1 MVEENRI
8 KIPLMWHEVPHVV
21 LQPDQKGLQFKINRK
36 QALRVLD
43 MLIQRLGE
51 RGIPYNYALV
61 PQAGHTLPKMFQNKL
76 NADYDHKQHAIFL
89 FVLCLWMRG
98 GTESDTAIEF
108 LTPMYEKDQK
118 LFAPEYFLQT
128 DTPGLIA
135 EVATALTEANL
146 GNRVDENSVGWVY
159 NMRKIARHWGGDPR
173 KLMNDKPKFKKLC
186 KRIVSKK
193 PKTDDDLVLLNEGN
207 PNGYMYFQE
216 KMAGMI
222 AYFLMDAELV
232 PMFYAPVPVDIHVL
246 RVLVINQ
253 VIKPVGKCEKET
265 LGVDFYREEVRALAR
280 EVTEWYC
287 RTRHVS
293 PVALCDTL
301 WLLSRSLCRR
311 NPGNSGYV
319 VDTKRHKNDRLRRKQ
334 NRDGLLSPHLL
345 GMEDVIE
352 GDVLTLVPSESD
364 DGAGELS
371 GRKRYMGFRFSD
383 DTIWNDP
390 GRIRRYEAA
399 CGRCPLESTCRFNVT
414 SAAYYVAGKLLV
426 ERERLKAPRDHR
438 SFLDHDAFASAH
450 HVRIDPRVRF
460 APIAFVES

>member
-1 MVEENRI
+1 
-8 KIPLMWHEVPHVV
+8 MWHEVPHVV
-21 LQPDQKGLQFKINRK
+21 LQPDQKGSRFKIDKK
-36 QALRVLD
+36 QTLLVLD
-43 MLIQRLGE
+43 KLIERLAA

-61 PQAGHTLPKMFQNKL
+61 PQAGNTLPKQFQ
-76 NADYDHKQHAIFL
+76 DRGSEGYDPKQHAIFL
-89 FVLCLWMRG
+89 FILCLWMRG

-108 LTPMYEKDQK
+108 LTPMYERDRK

-128 DTPGLIA
+128 DTSALIA
-135 EVATALTEANL
+135 EVAAALTEARL

-173 KLMNDKPKFKKLC
+173 RLMSDKPGFKKLC

-193 PKTDDDLVLLNEGN
+193 PKTDEGLVFLNEDS
-207 PNGYMYFQE
+207 PHGYMYFQE

-246 RVLVINQ
+246 RVLVTNRVIQ
-253 VIKPVGKCEKET
+253 VVGKDEE
-265 LGVDFYREEVRALAR
+265 GAIGIDFYREEVRALAR
-280 EVTEWYC
+280 KATEWYC

-319 VDTKRHKNDRLRRKQ
+319 VDTTRHKGDRLRRKTEHES
-334 NRDGLLSPHLL
+334 LLSPHLL
-345 GMEDVIE
+345 GMEIE
-352 GDVLTLVPSESD
+352 AIVENGDLAISSVDSD
-364 DGAGELS
+364 DAAGELS
-371 GRKRYMGFRFSD
+371 GRKRYLGFRFSE
-383 DTIWNDP
+383 DTIWNESS
-390 GRIRRYEAA
+390 RIERYEAS
-399 CGRCPLESTCRFNVT
+399 CGRCPLQETCGYNV
-414 SAAYYVAGKLLV
+414 SSGAYYVAGRLLP
-426 ERERLKAPRDHR
+426 ERTRLKAPQTHG
-438 SFLDHDAFASAH
+438 SFLDHVAFASAH